1 MELGKERERE
11 LQIGNLFEWIRTKF
25 LMKILRLNREFLGE
39 LRDLATSQV
48 LNNKRGGVIS

>member
-11 LQIGNLFEWIRTKF
+11 LQIGNLFEWIRTEF
-25 LMKILRLNREFLGE
+25 LIKILRLNREFLGE

-48 LNNKRGGVIS
+48 LNKKGRSLS